1 MDKDEYYWL
10 ARRSFAWFIDWLLSM
25 FVFINLFYIVA
36 ATVPFFKQAAYYMSP
51 LLTVSA
57 ASFFFVFAETVLLSV
72 LGTTVGKYMLGIGIY
87 AADGGKTRFL
97 PILKR
102 AWLFFLNGLGF
113 GVVFVMLIAVPCS
126 YFYYRKNR
134 IFEWD
139 KNSGTYAERMSG
151 SASGRMTVFILLM
164 IGFTYFGYTRYR
176 IFSLLNNEKT
186 IEKHIEQYKA
196 DAFGLINAP
205 FIKDGELTISPQSFA
220 FVAQTLLDRGDLLQ
234 ERVAAMIETEK
245 KMVDPSSEREND
257 VIKQQKKQF
266 DAFFAFVSCA
276 VSVKGDIIS
285 FLSKTK
291 GAYRN
296 GPNGIEYDKGDDRY
310 FFELRLMALNDCVD
324 KFEKER
330 R

>member
-1 MDKDEYYWL
+1 MNKDEYYWL

-113 GVVFVMLIAVPCS
+113 GVLFVMPIAFPCS
-126 YFYYRKNR
+126 YIYYRRKMV
-134 IFEWD
+134 FEWD
-139 KNSGTYAERMSG
+139 KKSGIYAEPVKG
-151 SASGRMTVFILLM
+151 SAAGRAAVFIALFV
-164 IGFTYFGYTRYR
+164 GFAYFGFTRYR
-176 IFSLLNNEKT
+176 IFSLLNSEKT
-186 IEKHIEQYKA
+186 IEKHLEQYRN
-196 DAFGLINAP
+196 DAFNLINAP
-205 FIKDGELTISPQSFA
+205 FIRDGELTVSPQSFA
-220 FVAQTLLDRGDLLQ
+220 FAAAALEDRGAFLK
-234 ERVAAMIETEK
+234 ERVAAMISTEEKMIGMPSEIETVAIE
-245 KMVDPSSEREND
+245 S
-257 VIKQQKKQF
+257 QKKRF
-266 DAFFAFVSCA
+266 AAFFSFVSCA
-276 VSVKGDIIS
+276 VAVKSDIIS
-285 FLSKTK
+285 FLDETK
-291 GAYRN
+291 DSYHN
-296 GPNGIEYDKGDDRY
+296 GPNGIEYDKGFDRY
-310 FFELRLMALNDCVD
+310 FFELRLQALNDCVNRY
-324 KFEKER
+324 EKER

>member
-1 MDKDEYYWL
+1 MNRDECYWL
-10 ARRSFAWFIDWLLSM
+10 MRRSCAWFIDWLLFT
-25 FVFINLFYIVA
+25 FVFINAVYLAAAAFSSFARIV
-36 ATVPFFKQAAYYMSP
+36 YYMSP

-57 ASFFFVFAETVLLSV
+57 ASFFFVFAEAAVLRV
-72 LGTTVGKYMLGIGIY
+72 CGTTVGKYMLNVGIY
-87 AADGGKTRFL
+87 AEDGGRPRFFRL
-97 PILKR
+97 LKR

-126 YFYYRKNR
+126 YFFYRKNR

-291 GAYRN
+291 GTYRN